1 MSVVPRI
8 DHHLDEANPVVKIK
22 AHDAAQKILSIYVG
36 GGGSIRDILSKSKAV
51 KSVNDITKL
60 IDQITNVIVKELG

>member
-1 MSVVPRI
+1 MKFSEYLNEQQV
-8 DHHLDEANPVVKIK
+8 DESVVKIK
-22 AHDAAQKILSIYVG
+22 AHDAARKILDIYVG

-51 KSVNDITKL
+51 KSVSDITKL